1 MSPFEKMR
9 AQLAERG
16 LIRKAECGEYRLTEQ
31 GHAHAQ
37 QLVAQLKGQGR
48 IEDRR

>member
-9 AQLAERG
+9 AQLVERG
-16 LIRKAECGEYRLTEQ
+16 LIRKVDGEYRLTEQ
-31 GHAHAQ
+31 GNVHAR
-37 QLVAQLKGQGR
+37 QLTAQLASQAR